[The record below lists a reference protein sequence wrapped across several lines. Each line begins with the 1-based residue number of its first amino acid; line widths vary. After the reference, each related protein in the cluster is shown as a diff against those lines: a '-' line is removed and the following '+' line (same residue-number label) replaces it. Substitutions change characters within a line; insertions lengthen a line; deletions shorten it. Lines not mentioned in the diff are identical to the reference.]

1 MSDFVAVDPGD
12 MPNVSQSMLYGLLG
26 TVVGKPAGLALPCSR
41 PQIRGGLPPR
51 ALRRVREYIEAHL
64 EDHISL
70 EELADIA
77 GLSTSH
83 FGRAFKQSEGV
94 SPHKYL
100 LQCRVRHALGFLAET
115 ELPLSEI
122 AIASGFADQSHFCR
136 QFNKLV
142 GMTPS
147 TYRWSMR

>member
-1 MSDFVAVDPGD
+1 MSDLVPVDPGNLPD
-12 MPNVSQSMLYGLLG
+12 VSQTTLHGLLRIFAG
-26 TVVGKPAGLALPCSR
+26 EPADLTFPHLR

-51 ALRRVREYIEAHL
+51 TLRRVREYIEAHL
-64 EDHISL
+64 EDNISL
-70 EELADIA
+70 QELAGME

-94 SPHKYL
+94 APHRYL
-100 LQCRVRHALGFLAET
+100 LQCRVRNASGLLADT

-136 QFNKLV
+136 QFSKLV
-142 GMTPS
+142 GATPS

>member
-1 MSDFVAVDPGD
+1 MNDFVVVTPGD
-12 MPNVSQSMLYGLLG
+12 PDVSRSTWLHGLLG
-26 TVVGKPAGLALPCSR
+26 MLAGEPADPALPRLR
-41 PQIRGGLPPR
+41 PQIRGGLSPQ
-51 ALRRVREYIEAHL
+51 ALRRVREYVETHL
-64 EDHISL
+64 EDNISL
-70 EELADIA
+70 QELAGMA

-94 SPHKYL
+94 SPHRYL
-100 LQCRVRHALGFLAET
+100 LLCRVRHASGLLLET
-115 ELPLSEI
+115 ELALSEI

-142 GMTPS
+142 GTTPS